1 MRETMT
7 LKTCADEYVAHLK
20 AAGKAENTIDSYACD
35 LNLVVEHFGADRA
48 MVKFLPV
55 HVKPIFESD
64 RVTKTRGGKAKA
76 PVSVAKTK
84 RAIRMFF
91 DWAGAKG
98 YIARWPVAKS
108 GGKKARARQAGAAAT
123 VNA

>member
-1 MRETMT
+1 MAEAKT
-7 LKTCADEYVAHLK
+7 LKACADEYVAHLE
-20 AAGKAENTIDSYACD
+20 AAGKAKNTIGSYACD

-48 MVKFLPV
+48 MTKFLPV

-64 RVTKTRGGKAKA
+64 RVTTTRGGKPKV

-91 DWAGAKG
+91 DWAGERG
-98 YIARWPVAKS
+98 YIARWPVAKA
-108 GGKKARARQAGAAAT
+108 KKARAAVKA
-123 VNA
+123 

>member
-1 MRETMT
+1 MPETMT

-20 AAGKAENTIDSYACD
+20 AAGKAENTIGSYASD
-35 LNLVVEHFGADRA
+35 LNLVVEHFGADRS
-48 MVKFLPV
+48 MGKFLPV

-108 GGKKARARQAGAAAT
+108 GGKKARAPQAGAVAT